1 MFQVLFAILI
11 EFAILAI
18 PTYIIFKKLYSKQ
31 VKSKFASNNTLSH
44 EEAQEYRDLLISMDT
59 YLLKNMEYLGLFLK
73 HPILYQYTN
82 YYIIGKKNY
91 IDEYNKMLDTYGS
104 ELFSIETENKMNF
117 LSLGFGTKIYF
128 TNHGFVHFCKWIK
141 EESIFDKI
149 ISEMYSVLAL
159 TNGCG
164 MTQNRIQE
172 IITLFN
178 DIREIPEY
186 SELYKPF
193 NLTPFTNSS
202 TSSSRTSISSND
214 NDDDDDIDNEINQSD
229 NNTDSDTDNENVDEK
244 MLEIIHKL
252 MLDITKN
259 IEANNGDCSNIENI
273 MLQNAPKI
281 KNIINMKKQKN
292 ITDAINSSST
302 DNNSQI
308 NKELNELDK
317 ILSIENENTLPTSSS
332 FFNLFKIFN
341 LFTNSNYLKDDFNN
355 FNFNS
360 NSNSNNPTSN

>member
-18 PTYIIFKKLYSKQ
+18 PTFIIFKKLYSKQ
-31 VKSKFASNNTLSH
+31 TKSKFASNNTLLP

-117 LSLGFGTKIYF
+117 LSLSFGTKIYF

-149 ISEMYSVLAL
+149 ISEMYNALAQ

-186 SELYKPF
+186 CELYKPF

-202 TSSSRTSISSND
+202 TSSSITSISSND
-214 NDDDDDIDNEINQSD
+214 NEDDIDNEINQYD
-229 NNTDSDTDNENVDEK
+229 NNTDSYTDNEYVDEK
-244 MLEIIHKL
+244 ILEIIHKL

-259 IEANNGDCSNIENI
+259 TQANNGDCSNLENI
-273 MLQNAPKI
+273 MLQNVPKI
-281 KNIINMKKQKN
+281 KNIINLKNQKN
-292 ITDAINSSST
+292 IADAINSSDT
-302 DNNSQI
+302 DNNKQI

-317 ILSIENENTLPTSSS
+317 ILSTENQNTLPTFSS
-332 FFNLFKIFN
+332 FYNPFKILN
-341 LFTNSNYLKDDFNN
+341 LFTNSSYLKDDFNN
-355 FNFNS
+355 
-360 NSNSNNPTSN
+360 NSNSNNSNNQTSN